1 MIHSPIHF
9 SHKLPSIQLSNPK
22 KQCEIFFLQKNPS
35 IEKKEKFPVIGNN
48 RYNNTKLLLLKK
60 STDSNRSSQTND
72 CSSLLRQNS
81 SGSGTKS
88 KNWKKVSNIIRSIS
102 LLRQHETRE
111 IKNEKEFENDL
122 KDYEV
127 RLFPNTTRTSKES
140 KRKKSKE
147 TFHKKMTKLFI
158 EAITDDIINNNEH
171 NREVIK
177 EELYYQIQTNQKNI
191 FETIDEFFKYNPDR
205 NLRKVEEPDFIFNT
219 PLKSNKKTILYLA
232 CQEGK
237 DEIVSYLL
245 DKKLNP
251 KINSVVDDIE
261 ESPLECACRWNF
273 VKVVDVLLKKVEY
286 NKSEILCA
294 LRINGM
300 SRSVIALLKKSL
312 RLINEKQEKA
322 TCFC

>member
-22 KQCEIFFLQKNPS
+22 KQCEILFLQKNPS

-122 KDYEV
+122 KDYDIAFNAMHGKYGEDGCIQGI
-127 RLFPNTTRTSKES
+127 LELLKI
-140 KRKKSKE
+140 KK
-147 TFHKKMTKLFI
+147 
-158 EAITDDIINNNEH
+158 
-171 NREVIK
+171 
-177 EELYYQIQTNQKNI
+177 
-191 FETIDEFFKYNPDR
+191 ID
-205 NLRKVEEPDFIFNT
+205 
-219 PLKSNKKTILYLA
+219 SN
-232 CQEGK
+232 
-237 DEIVSYLL
+237 EIVLL
-245 DKKLNP
+245 P
-251 KINSVVDDIE
+251 I
-261 ESPLECACRWNF
+261 
-273 VKVVDVLLKKVEY
+273 LL
-286 NKSEILCA
+286 S
-294 LRINGM
+294 
-300 SRSVIALLKKSL
+300 
-312 RLINEKQEKA
+312 
-322 TCFC
+322 